1 MRWVLAVM
9 AVACIGSPDVSRR
22 DVVEYLRA
30 RDSAE
35 RAAILAEADA
45 AEAAGLPEA
54 EPRVQPVELDLPPR
68 RPQVDASPDPG
79 RVTAVELDLPP
90 RRPDVDGDPDDRE
103 VRPAAPRRTPEGPAT
118 PDGEPPGPGP
128 AEQPPAQPTA
138 PVAPR
143 QERRRAPASPA
154 TPPDDG
160 ATKPDLSDPKV
171 RACTSHADCGITC
184 AMDCCGAPCG
194 CRGAYNRAYIDAIE
208 KWGRRDCP
216 ARIDCP
222 AVGCAYEPAFGAVCR
237 NGRCAPATSLSDY
250 GG

>member
-1 MRWVLAVM
+1 MRWFLAVM
-9 AVACIGSPDVSRR
+9 AVACIGSSDLSRG

-45 AEAAGLPEA
+45 AETAGLPEA
-54 EPRVQPVELDLPPR
+54 ERRVQPVELDLPPR
-68 RPQVDASPDPG
+68 RPEVDGAADSA
-79 RVTAVELDLPP
+79 RVTPVELDLPP
-90 RRPDVDGDPDDRE
+90 RRPDDDGDPDDGE
-103 VRPAAPRRTPEGPAT
+103 VRPAAPRRTP
-118 PDGEPPGPGP
+118 DGEPPDTGP
-128 AEQPPAQPTA
+128 ADQPPPAQPA
-138 PVAPR
+138 APR
-143 QERRRAPASPA
+143 QERRRAPTSPA
-154 TPPDDG
+154 PPPDDG

-237 NGRCAPATSLSDY
+237 NGRCAPVTSLSDH
-250 GG
+250 GGSP